1 MHSVIDHNS
10 FTKTIENIFSLS
22 FLVQQSKVKLK
33 RDQNGIKIETTN
45 KQEEIKRDTKKQ
57 GVIKFNLAMY
67 QNMIKK
73 N

>member
-1 MHSVIDHNS
+1 
-10 FTKTIENIFSLS
+10 
-22 FLVQQSKVKLK
+22 VQQSKVKLK